1 MLILTVLFLSA
12 VFAVRFTMHLYRLFR
27 VKPKYYKLCLVRL
40 LCNGAEIV
48 ALGYI
53 FKALAMGV

>member
-1 MLILTVLFLSA
+1 MLILSILFLSA
-12 VFAVRFTMHLYRLFR
+12 VFAIRFTMHLYRLFR
-27 VKPKYYKLCLVRL
+27 VKPKYYNLCLARL

-53 FKALAMGV
+53 FKVLAMGA